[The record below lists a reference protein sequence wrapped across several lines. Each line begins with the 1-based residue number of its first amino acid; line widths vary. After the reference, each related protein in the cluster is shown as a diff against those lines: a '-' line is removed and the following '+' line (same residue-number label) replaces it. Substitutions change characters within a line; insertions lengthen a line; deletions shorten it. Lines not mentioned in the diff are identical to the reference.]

1 MREATDGKS
10 LIFFPEGTFTSRVG
24 LEKFHLGAFVTAQR
38 ASLAV
43 VPVVIR
49 GARRVLRPGSIWPR
63 PGDIEIEVL
72 GVITGDVE
80 ANAGMRD
87 RSIAE
92 AMRDQA
98 RARILLA
105 LGEPDLQSE
114 ATTSAE
120 GQLAR

>member
-1 MREATDGKS
+1 M
-10 LIFFPEGTFTSRVG
+10 
-24 LEKFHLGAFVTAQR
+24 
-38 ASLAV
+38 
-43 VPVVIR
+43 
-49 GARRVLRPGSIWPR
+49 
-63 PGDIEIEVL
+63 L